1 MRLNGE
7 FAHKPL
13 APLPLSPCC
22 DLSHTDTYLA
32 SRVTSA
38 RKAEEDLHKAL
49 RLAAERLS
57 AVSGNEGGT
66 RTELD
71 EVKAKLMDAQME
83 VAHLRARLFGEK
95 GLVLDQYGGA
105 PAGTKPRADKDDI
118 VIDQLRGV

>member
-1 MRLNGE
+1 MSSRISH
-7 FAHKPL
+7 AR
-13 APLPLSPCC
+13 ASLPLSPCC
-22 DLSHTDTYLA
+22 GLSHTDTLRRLV

-49 RLAAERLS
+49 RLAAEGLS

>member
-1 MRLNGE
+1 M
-7 FAHKPL
+7 
-13 APLPLSPCC
+13 SPCC
-22 DLSHTDTYLA
+22 GLSHTDA
-32 SRVTSA
+32 SLVSRALSA

>member
-1 MRLNGE
+1 MR
-7 FAHKPL
+7 AC
-13 APLPLSPCC
+13 PCPHAVTSRTLTPC
-22 DLSHTDTYLA
+22 TA
-32 SRVTSA
+32 SRALSA